1 MASLANGDDDDNDD
15 GGGGDGGGDD
25 DDDDDEVE
33 DGVKRLKTMR
43 KMTTIMVTS
52 I

>member
-15 GGGGDGGGDD
+15 GGGGGGGDDD

-43 KMTTIMVTS
+43 KMITIMATS